1 MDAHRTVICNPI
13 DLPYR
18 YQDFG
23 RGPVRAV
30 FREAAD
36 PSVVLFRGRYY
47 LFASMTGGFFHSDD
61 LASWVFV
68 ATPQLPE
75 GDYAPDVR
83 DMDGSLYVTASR
95 RRGPCPVLRSR
106 DPLVEPFALV
116 AESSLAYYDPNY
128 FQDRDGRRY
137 LYWGCSNKEPLRG
150 VEVDQDFRPLGS
162 AVDLLSGQPDEHGWE
177 RPGESNVVRPPSTI
191 REKLSARLFGT
202 HSTTP
207 FIEGAWMTEHDG
219 TYYLQYAGP
228 GTEYNVYS
236 DGYYTASNP
245 LGPYTYSPD
254 SPFSSKPGGF
264 VTGAGHGSTFQD
276 AHGNWWHAAT
286 MRVSVNHHFE
296 RRIGLFPAGFDED
309 GTLFCNQTFGDY
321 PTVVPDGPADPWHDH
336 SPRWMLQSYRS
347 ATSATSHAQGH
358 GPELAV
364 DEDIRTWW
372 AAGST
377 RPGEALTL
385 DMGTSR
391 TVHAI
396 QVNLADHEM
405 VKHKPARPLRDPDEA
420 RDAFRAVVV
429 EDVPVR
435 YLLEASEDGTTWVT
449 LHDGG
454 VDPSDAPHR
463 LIRLQQ
469 PFPVRFIR
477 VTGISMPWGGVFAI
491 SGLRVFGHD
500 GRPRPAAVV
509 PRLQRT
515 QPTAARVRWQAD
527 DSADGVV
534 IRYGRR
540 PDRLYHS
547 WQVWG
552 AAELELPTLN
562 AGEDYWIAVDAY
574 NAGGVTPGE
583 AVALSA

>member
-23 RGPVRAV
+23 RGRVRAV

-116 AESSLAYYDPNY
+116 AESSFAYYDPNY

-207 FIEGAWMTEHDG
+207 FIEGAWMTEHD
-219 TYYLQYAGP
+219 
-228 GTEYNVYS
+228 
-236 DGYYTASNP
+236 
-245 LGPYTYSPD
+245 
-254 SPFSSKPGGF
+254 
-264 VTGAGHGSTFQD
+264 
-276 AHGNWWHAAT
+276 
-286 MRVSVNHHFE
+286 
-296 RRIGLFPAGFDED
+296 
-309 GTLFCNQTFGDY
+309 
-321 PTVVPDGPADPWHDH
+321 
-336 SPRWMLQSYRS
+336 
-347 ATSATSHAQGH
+347 
-358 GPELAV
+358 
-364 DEDIRTWW
+364 
-372 AAGST
+372 
-377 RPGEALTL
+377 
-385 DMGTSR
+385 
-391 TVHAI
+391 
-396 QVNLADHEM
+396 
-405 VKHKPARPLRDPDEA
+405 
-420 RDAFRAVVV
+420 
-429 EDVPVR
+429 
-435 YLLEASEDGTTWVT
+435 
-449 LHDGG
+449 
-454 VDPSDAPHR
+454 
-463 LIRLQQ
+463 
-469 PFPVRFIR
+469 
-477 VTGISMPWGGVFAI
+477 
-491 SGLRVFGHD
+491 
-500 GRPRPAAVV
+500 
-509 PRLQRT
+509 
-515 QPTAARVRWQAD
+515 
-527 DSADGVV
+527 
-534 IRYGRR
+534 
-540 PDRLYHS
+540 
-547 WQVWG
+547 
-552 AAELELPTLN
+552 
-562 AGEDYWIAVDAY
+562 
-574 NAGGVTPGE
+574 
-583 AVALSA
+583 